1 MLEGK
6 IMLPRIRYL
15 IFLHFNFAS
24 RQIRFTLYHTL
35 VESENY
41 RFKNQNLSAAIVNK
55 FNIIHDK

>member
-1 MLEGK
+1 
-6 IMLPRIRYL
+6 MLPRIRYL